1 MATRPELNPNSGA
14 AMAMNDDV
22 AGVPREFAIVPAAP
36 RVTVDMPIS
45 WACNK
50 VMQDLDD
57 VVEDVTV
64 LGQARCPERPEI
76 RLADPCLNQ
85 RVWVDE

>member
-1 MATRPELNPNSGA
+1 
-14 AMAMNDDV
+14 
-22 AGVPREFAIVPAAP
+22 
-36 RVTVDMPIS
+36 MPIS

-64 LGQARCPERPEI
+64 LAQARCPERPEI
-76 RLADPCLNQ
+76 RLADPRLNQ

>member
-1 MATRPELNPNSGA
+1 M
-14 AMAMNDDV
+14 
-22 AGVPREFAIVPAAP
+22 PAAP
-36 RVTVDMPIS
+36 RETVDMPIS

-64 LGQARCPERPEI
+64 LAQARCPERPEI
-76 RLADPCLNQ
+76 RLADPRLNQ

>member
-1 MATRPELNPNSGA
+1 
-14 AMAMNDDV
+14 
-22 AGVPREFAIVPAAP
+22 
-36 RVTVDMPIS
+36 VDMPIS

-76 RLADPCLNQ
+76 RPADPRLNH

>member
-14 AMAMNDDV
+14 PLAMNDDV
-22 AGVPREFAIVPAAP
+22 GRCASRIRHSASRTPRNCGYAHIVGMQQGHAGPH
-36 RVTVDMPIS
+36 
-45 WACNK
+45 
-50 VMQDLDD
+50 D

-76 RLADPCLNQ
+76 RLADPRLNQ